1 MDDKFLS
8 AVSFLSPFR
17 RRRSRNSGGC
27 AGVIDEPDEI
37 SRHLDSRDYGI
48 YETRQPCIFC
58 SQQQTHQE
66 NFANIS
72 HCDYAY
78 TWDSPNR
85 KTRKAKAEKIYSQGI
100 YGPLPC
106 KCVPIVLKE
115 LREGDKTSAL
125 GTLSVADERVSRDSA
140 PLKYTFDL
148 DPDVVRNS
156 HTERSAAGDMNPYGP
171 PTEGANNSNPYG
183 TSTFAVHNTQRVDS
197 ETDQYTL

>member
-1 MDDKFLS
+1 MGYTR
-8 AVSFLSPFR
+8 P
-17 RRRSRNSGGC
+17 
-27 AGVIDEPDEI
+27 
-37 SRHLDSRDYGI
+37 DSRAFSVPNNKHTRKTL
-48 YETRQPCIFC
+48 ETYHTATTLTRG
-58 SQQQTHQE
+58 THQ
-66 NFANIS
+66 
-72 HCDYAY
+72 
-78 TWDSPNR
+78 TR

-115 LREGDKTSAL
+115 LKEGDKTPAL

-171 PTEGANNSNPYG
+171 PSSEGANNSSNPYG
-183 TSTFAVHNTQRVDS
+183 TSTFAVHNTHRVDS

>member
-1 MDDKFLS
+1 MSLT
-8 AVSFLSPFR
+8 
-17 RRRSRNSGGC
+17 RSRVTWTRGTT
-27 AGVIDEPDEI
+27 EYT
-37 SRHLDSRDYGI
+37 RHDSRAFSVLSNKH
-48 YETRQPCIFC
+48 TRTTLP
-58 SQQQTHQE
+58 TYHT
-66 NFANIS
+66 A
-72 HCDYAY
+72 
-78 TWDSPNR
+78 TTRTRGDSPNR

-156 HTERSAAGDMNPYGP
+156 HTEKSAAGDMNPYGP